1 MLYSTG
7 MRRAEIIGLADTA
20 VDSIRHELK
29 VLGKRN
35 KERVIPFGP
44 ELARAIDAY
53 RLLRDSSP
61 STAVSTRD
69 LTAPLMVRDNGEP
82 LYRKMVYNVV
92 HRMLSLG
99 GAHAS
104 RLSPHVMR
112 HSMATDM
119 LNGGAPIASVQQ
131 ILGHASLSSTQVYTH
146 VTYRDLKHNY
156 QLAHP
161 RAQNNKGG
169 HYGH

>member
-1 MLYSTG
+1 

-61 STAVSTRD
+61 STAVSPRD
-69 LTAPLMVRDNGEP
+69 LTAP
-82 LYRKMVYNVV
+82 
-92 HRMLSLG
+92 
-99 GAHAS
+99 
-104 RLSPHVMR
+104 
-112 HSMATDM
+112 
-119 LNGGAPIASVQQ
+119 
-131 ILGHASLSSTQVYTH
+131 
-146 VTYRDLKHNY
+146 
-156 QLAHP
+156 
-161 RAQNNKGG
+161 
-169 HYGH
+169 